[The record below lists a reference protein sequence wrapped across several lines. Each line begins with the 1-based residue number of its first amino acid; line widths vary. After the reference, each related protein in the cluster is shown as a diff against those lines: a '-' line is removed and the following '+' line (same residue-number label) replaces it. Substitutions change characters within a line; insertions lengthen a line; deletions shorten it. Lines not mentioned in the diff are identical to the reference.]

1 MSETL
6 RYITLHEDELQGYLI
21 VIQLS
26 GGGAAAKI
34 KRGASSAEVI
44 STLYR
49 LAHTIK
55 QTVEERESNE

>member
-6 RYITLHEDELQGYLI
+6 RYITLHEDEEYLI

-49 LAHTIK
+49 LVHTIE
-55 QTVEERESNE
+55 QTVEERKDNE